1 MHISD
6 EQLDTYRRQGFLI
19 VENFLTEEER
29 RAALGGFFS
38 LYAPSYQDYVAAG
51 GRIAPR
57 GRGCFPGIT
66 QVSTTSPSTR
76 TSFPPPNASSA
87 RARSGSTKGTSG

>member
-29 RAALGGFFS
+29 RAALDGFYS
-38 LYAPSYQDYVAAG
+38 LFAP
-51 GRIAPR
+51 PL
-57 GRGCFPGIT
+57 
-66 QVSTTSPSTR
+66 
-76 TSFPPPNASSA
+76 PPE
-87 RARSGSTKGTSG
+87 